1 MRPADRWRDKCTR
14 GGADMTNIEINGF
27 EHVPLSSLDSDG
39 SHEQLKERLTRAKEQ
54 LENKQNERKEIEN
67 NRALTSHI
75 NKHFSRELKDVDSF
89 IELCKAKNLRA
100 DDDDKMLKLYKS
112 LPKSA
117 KKNALERFLKK

>member
-14 GGADMTNIEINGF
+14 GGANMTNIEINGV
-27 EHVPLSSLDSDG
+27 EHVPINSLDQAG
-39 SHEQLKERLTRAKEQ
+39 NYEQLSERLTRAREQ
-54 LENKQNERKEIEN
+54 LESKQNERKAVEN
-67 NRALTSHI
+67 ERALTAHI

-89 IELCKAKNLRA
+89 ITLCKVKKLTA
-100 DDDDKMLKLYKS
+100 DDDDKILKLYKS